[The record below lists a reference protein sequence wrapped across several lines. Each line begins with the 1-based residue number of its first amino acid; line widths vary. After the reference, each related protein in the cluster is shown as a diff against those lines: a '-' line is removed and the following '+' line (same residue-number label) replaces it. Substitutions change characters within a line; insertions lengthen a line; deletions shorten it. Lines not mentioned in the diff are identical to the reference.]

1 MKQTLRLRGELCPK
15 NKLYTKI
22 LYTIYITFTIVLVSC
37 VCTRAQ
43 VSASSQEAGPAAEAV
58 SEIKPLKIGD
68 TIPDALWNMPL
79 QMVKAGQEGTSTVT
93 LNDYKGKLII
103 LDFWATW
110 CGACIEGFPK
120 MEQLQNKFKD
130 VLKVILVNAKTT
142 GDSEKKVSA
151 YLEKREKY
159 TGKKMW
165 LPYLVQDTVFSK
177 LFPYRYVPHYVWL
190 NDGTVQAITSSLE
203 VNDKNIQSMMG
214 DRANTIHTK
223 KDIID
228 FNDEKPLFDNGNGKL
243 GDAGIYRSTLTK
255 YIEGI
260 GRKAGKNIDEER
272 KVTRYYL
279 LNMPLINM
287 YRRAFRDLLR
297 VPNNQ
302 LIIDV
307 KEPARFAERTSSYD
321 NLYCYEVIAPATT
334 MGNMLEYLRE
344 DLNRVFQVSV
354 RKEKRTSD
362 AWVLTATEKAGN
374 ILLSEGGEPTW
385 LIDKSSKEKYIR
397 NKPISAMVDLLN
409 AYSPIPVIDET
420 GISSPI
426 DIQLPSQFFEGDMDQ
441 VRRYFLRYGLIL
453 TRGHREIDFT
463 IIND

>member
-15 NKLYTKI
+15 TKPPI
-22 LYTIYITFTIVLVSC
+22 NLLYTIYITFTIVLVSC

-43 VSASSQEAGPAAEAV
+43 VSASSQEARPAAEAV

-68 TIPDALWNMPL
+68 SIPYALWSMAL
-79 QMVKAGQEGTSTVT
+79 QMVKAGQEGSTTVT
-93 LNDYKGKLII
+93 LNDYRGKLII

-120 MEQLQNKFKD
+120 MEQLQDKFKSE
-130 VLKVILVNAKTT
+130 LKVILVNAKTT

-159 TGKKMW
+159 TGKKMG

-177 LFPYRYVPHYVWL
+177 LFPYRFVPHYVWL

-203 VNDKNIQSMMG
+203 VNDENILSMIS
-214 DRANTIHTK
+214 DKTSAIHTK

-228 FNDEKPLFDNGNGKL
+228 FNSRKPLFNDGNGKL
-243 GDAGIYRSTLTK
+243 GEAGIYRSSLTK

-260 GRKAGKNIDEER
+260 GHRGGKNIDEN
-272 KVTRYYL
+272 KMVVRYYL
-279 LNMPLINM
+279 LNTPLINI
-287 YRRAFRDLLR
+287 YREAFPDLLA

-307 KEPARFAERTSSYD
+307 KEPAQFAEGTSSYD
-321 NLYCYEVIAPATT
+321 NLYCYEIIVPPTT
-334 MGNMLEYLRE
+334 MDNILAYLRA
-344 DLNRVFQVSV
+344 DLTRVFRVSV
-354 RKEKRTSD
+354 RKEKRTGD
-362 AWVLTATEKAGN
+362 VWVLTATKKVSN
-374 ILLSEGGEPTW
+374 ILSEGGKPTW

-409 AYSPIPVIDET
+409 AFSPIPVIDET
-420 GISSPI
+420 NISSSI
-426 DIQLPSQFFEGDMDQ
+426 DILLPSQLYEGDMEQ

-453 TRGHREIDFT
+453 TREQREIDFT